1 MSEPTKAVAVQEVH
15 GSTMFSDTGR
25 FALAQRAATVF
36 ANSQLVPPHLRGKV
50 ADCVIA
56 LNIAE
61 RLGEDPLTIM
71 QSIYVVSG
79 KAGWSS
85 SYMIARINQSGS
97 IKGRITWD
105 VVGKGK
111 DLEVTAKATLADT
124 GEVVTATASMQM
136 AMAEGWTSNK
146 KYSSMPDLMLRY
158 RSASMLQRLY
168 FPEVMLGMRTA
179 EELETEAPEPKMKD
193 VTPTASVVADT
204 LASFAAQAAPAQ
216 DAPPAE
222 AVVSSEVPEDG
233 PNVFDADDAQKVE
246 ELKERSGVIDAEVV
260 EAFDAGGYLTA
271 TIKRLKAIKTVEGLK
286 TLNAEVAVI
295 LKDCPEY
302 ARMFASASAVRLNE
316 LQEEKPAKTT
326 R

>member
-1 MSEPTKAVAVQEVH
+1 MSEPTKAVAVQDVH

-36 ANSQLVPPHLRGKV
+36 ANSQLVPQHLRGKV

-71 QSIYVVSG
+71 QSIYVVHG
-79 KAGWSS
+79 RAGWSS
-85 SYMIARINQSGS
+85 SYMIARINQSGL

-111 DLEVTAKATLADT
+111 DMEVTAKATLADT
-124 GEVVTATASMQM
+124 GEVVTASASMQM
-136 AMAEGWTSNK
+136 AIAEGWASNK
-146 KYSSMPDLMLRY
+146 KYQTMPDLMLRY
-158 RSASMLQRLY
+158 RAAAMLQRLY

-193 VTPTASVVADT
+193 VTPTTSVVADT
-204 LASFAAQAAPAQ
+204 LASFAAQVTPAA

-222 AVVSSEVPEDG
+222 AVVSSDVPEDG
-233 PNVFDADDAQKVE
+233 PNVFDADDAEKVAA
-246 ELKERSGVIDAEVV
+246 LKERTGVIDAAPAETF
-260 EAFDAGGYLTA
+260 EAGAYLKQS
-271 TIKRLKAIKTVEGLK
+271 IKKLKAVKTMDTLK
-286 TLNAEVAVI
+286 ALEAEVLTI
-295 LKDCPEY
+295 LKDHTLQ
-302 ARMFASASAVRLNE
+302 ANMFNSALAVRLNE
-316 LQEEKPAKTT
+316 LREANPA
-326 R
+326 